1 MTRYIS
7 FIELFLILFLTLHLH
22 AQEAVYNQSI
32 QSTTILKTDTTTAGQ
47 SISEFFS
54 HPSEVTGLKVVLP
67 PGTETGWHKH
77 TAPGFAYILKGTL
90 TVKTESG
97 STFEFKE
104 GQSFAEV
111 INIGHNGINNGKD
124 TVELIAYFV
133 GEKHKPITIKQEPER
148 KNK

>member
-1 MTRYIS
+1 MMRFRS
-7 FIELFLILFLTLHLH
+7 FIGLCLVLLLTSYLH

-32 QSTTILKTDTTTAGQ
+32 QSIPILKTDTTTAGQ
-47 SISEFFS
+47 PLSEFFS

-77 TAPGFAYILKGTL
+77 TVLGFAYILKGTL
-90 TVKTESG
+90 TIETESG
-97 STFEFKE
+97 KNFEFKK
-104 GQSFAEV
+104 GGSFAEV

-124 TVELIAYFV
+124 TIELIAYFM
-133 GEKHKPITIKQEPER
+133 GEKDKPITIKQESKT